1 MAGPMIETS
10 WKNIKIACS
19 MVLFTFAFATD
30 ALPDILNVPTDYLTI
45 QEAIHASESGDTI
58 MVGSGV
64 HRLYA
69 GGITV
74 VKKSIIIKSAEGAK
88 KTIIEGRGKGPVITF
103 PEDCS
108 SIIDGFT
115 ITSISKAN
123 FVDIQYAEV
132 ISNRLN
138 VRSGP
143 GTDYPVV
150 GTLNK
155 GERRAVEEII
165 GPWINLKF
173 ETGWIH
179 TKYATLSLGCSENDI
194 EYAGIVSG
202 TLNGGGIYCASSSS
216 PTIANNII
224 CGNSA
229 LFGGGIY
236 CAPSSSPA
244 IVGNVISKNNA
255 ARFGGGIFSCKASP
269 TARNNRIMEN
279 EASNA
284 GGGIFC
290 RRGSPRITNNVIWK
304 NQARSG
310 GGISCERSSCSIIN
324 DTITENRA
332 IYGGGVFFQGGSV
345 RIVNTIFWNN
355 QDDLYSRRI
364 SPAVRPNHSN
374 IGDGDFR
381 GLNGN
386 ICADPLFADPKNS
399 DFRLRPDS
407 PCINAGNPASIY
419 NDPDKSRNDMG
430 AYGGPKAH
438 L

>member
-19 MVLFTFAFATD
+19 MVLFTFAFVTD

-74 VKKSIIIKSAEGAK
+74 VRESIIIKSAEGAK

-115 ITSISKAN
+115 ITSISKAD
-123 FVDIQYAEV
+123 FV
-132 ISNRLN
+132 
-138 VRSGP
+138 
-143 GTDYPVV
+143 
-150 GTLNK
+150 
-155 GERRAVEEII
+155 
-165 GPWINLKF
+165 
-173 ETGWIH
+173 
-179 TKYATLSLGCSENDI
+179 DI

-269 TARNNRIMEN
+269 TARNNRITEN

-304 NQARSG
+304 NQAKSG

-345 RIVNTIFWNN
+345 RIINTIFWNN

-419 NDPDKSRNDMG
+419 NDPDESRNDMG